1 MYTCE
6 YCKKSFKRENSLAVH
21 MCERK
26 RRFLNQREKHVVA
39 GYDAY
44 NFWYKLAMG
53 SKKDKTY
60 DDFAGSQYYSACVKF
75 GRYIMDIRAVNPH
88 SYIRW
93 LTLNKTK
100 LDTWCKDSVYNR
112 YLTDSSKNETADR
125 ALERYVI
132 HAEAWSKTSGHHWSD
147 YFDKATPH
155 SIVIHIGNGKISP
168 WIIYSSDKA
177 QKWLDTIPN
186 DMLKQVADTLD
197 PTFWVR
203 KTKLFPQEV
212 KFIREIIG

>member
-26 RRFLNQREKHVVA
+26 RRSLNQREKHVVA

-60 DDFAGSQYYSACVKF
+60 NDFAGSQYYSAFVKF

-93 LTLNKTK
+93 LTINKTK

-112 YLTDSSKNETADR
+112 YLADSSKNETADR

-147 YFDKATPH
+147 YFDK
-155 SIVIHIGNGKISP
+155 GKISP